1 MCSTSVSCSNSE
13 LDSLHFIVCY
23 NSNNYHVTV
32 IHLFSTMESFYAL
45 LSVFLL
51 SLLKGSERLIIIAL
65 YKNSQMSAN
74 PWREIA
80 KIIGSTK
87 KWKIMFASKKSTTT
101 KNWHP
106 RGWKKN
112 VLWVYF
118 FLWWLAPHI
127 KHWGSTTRQL
137 TPRKWSMNDGNGVS
151 YLRRL
156 CRNPDKDW
164 LQTFKSVSLKDQRLI

>member
-1 MCSTSVSCSNSE
+1 MRSTSVSCSNSE

-51 SLLKGSERLIIIAL
+51 SLLKGSERLIITAL

-87 KWKIMFASKKSTTT
+87 KWKIMFASKKNQQQQRIGTQE
-101 KNWHP
+101 
-106 RGWKKN
+106 GGKKS
-112 VLWVYF
+112 L
-118 FLWWLAPHI
+118 
-127 KHWGSTTRQL
+127 
-137 TPRKWSMNDGNGVS
+137 
-151 YLRRL
+151 
-156 CRNPDKDW
+156 
-164 LQTFKSVSLKDQRLI
+164 VSLFVSMVAGTTYKALGLDHKAINTTEMKHE

>member
-1 MCSTSVSCSNSE
+1 MRSTSVSCSNSE

-51 SLLKGSERLIIIAL
+51 SLLKGSERLIITAL

-106 RGWKKN
+106 RGWEKKSCEFICFYGG
-112 VLWVYF
+112 WH
-118 FLWWLAPHI
+118 HI
-127 KHWGSTTRQL
+127 
-137 TPRKWSMNDGNGVS
+137 
-151 YLRRL
+151 
-156 CRNPDKDW
+156 
-164 LQTFKSVSLKDQRLI
+164 